1 MQLDGLAAPP
11 QLSNSGGKMD
21 LNVFKLLCTK
31 RYYLTHPLKF
41 VRQCVRNLKMAYMRA
56 RYGWCNYDAWDFDLW
71 FCSVV
76 PPMLKKLAKGDSWPH
91 QEFNSIEEW
100 QTWLLDMAAKIE
112 KMQYD
117 DWMDSKNEYAADY
130 NRTFDDNDNLTVSNY
145 YEHSSLTKE
154 EIRKNYYERAKE
166 IALTRQ
172 QDLRDFAISFFE
184 KFDVL

>member
-1 MQLDGLAAPP
+1 
-11 QLSNSGGKMD
+11 MD
-21 LNVFKLLCTK
+21 LNVFSLPYTK

-41 VRQCVRNLKMAYMRA
+41 VRQCARNIKQAYKRI
-56 RYGWCNYDAWDFDLW
+56 RYGWCNYDAWDFDAW

-76 PPMLKKLAKGDSWPH
+76 PPMLRKLAEGDSWPD

-100 QTWLLDMAAKIE
+100 HTWLLDMAAKIE

-117 DWMDSKNEYAADY
+117 NWMDSKNEYAADY
-130 NRTFDDNDNLTVSNY
+130 NKTFEDSDNLTVSNY

-154 EIRKNYYERAKE
+154 EIHTRYFERAKE

-172 QDLRDFAISFFE
+172 QDLEEVFVELGRNIDALW
-184 KFDVL
+184 D